1 MMPMGADPEAP
12 TTEQAATDLAAVRDA
27 IAVGAL
33 ATFAVALTIA
43 GFCISVALGFFAMAV
58 AALVVALI
66 FGLR

>member
-12 TTEQAATDLAAVRDA
+12 TTELIATEESPVRDGV
-27 IAVGAL
+27 AVGAL

-43 GFCISVALGFFAMAV
+43 GFCVGVALGFFALAI
-58 AALVVALI
+58 AALVVALV